1 MGIHRGYPENTTIAD
16 QHLALQH
23 AKTDVPIVRMPDF
36 WPHAAT
42 CWFTILEAHFRL
54 HRIIRQDLRYA
65 ILGQWLTEEVAI
77 EMLDGILGPP
87 SKTPNDDLKDA
98 IQRRSEPEKAG
109 RVWQETSAVFTC
121 TPAGIYL

>member
-1 MGIHRGYPENTTIAD
+1 M
-16 QHLALQH
+16 LQPVGLPSR
-23 AKTDVPIVRMPDF
+23 K
-36 WPHAAT
+36 
-42 CWFTILEAHFRL
+42 L

-77 EMLDGILGPP
+77 EMSDGILGPP

-98 IQRRSEPEKAG
+98 ILRRSEPEKAG
-109 RVWQETSAVFTC
+109 RVWQETSAVVTC